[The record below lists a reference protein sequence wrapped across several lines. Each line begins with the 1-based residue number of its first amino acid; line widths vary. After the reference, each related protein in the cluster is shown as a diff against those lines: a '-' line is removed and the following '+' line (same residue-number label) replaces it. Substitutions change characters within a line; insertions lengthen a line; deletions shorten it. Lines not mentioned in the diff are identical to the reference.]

1 MCMGSDTSFSCMYI
15 HVRVIAQVCCR
26 STCTAHHEFKT
37 SLAGHTREQTMKVVN
52 PPWTITQQV
61 CYSMQE
67 PRHGV
72 LWVFTEGGTT
82 WKSTNE
88 HLNNMYTCTYT
99 CSVAEHGR
107 YFCNKCASTCT
118 VYLVDSPTD
127 ISWSIL
133 LTLSPNSPSCPSSL
147 PSPPWQP
154 GEKKH
159 RLSSTPT
166 LRQEMEAYRTTVQYM
181 YKCRE
186 PSTWRHQ
193 PWTNNWLYM
202 KLQPVDNMPLC
213 CCTHHQAKSLRAV
226 QTRDLELLAC
236 TL

>member
-52 PPWTITQQV
+52 PPWAITQQV

-72 LWVFTEGGTT
+72 LRVFTEGGTT
-82 WKSTNE
+82 WTSTNE

-154 GEKKH
+154 GEKNTDCQAHQHLDKKW
-159 RLSSTPT
+159 RPTGLQYSTCTSAGSHPREGT
-166 LRQEMEAYRTTVQYM
+166 NHEQTTGY
-181 YKCRE
+181 
-186 PSTWRHQ
+186 T
-193 PWTNNWLYM
+193 
-202 KLQPVDNMPLC
+202 
-213 CCTHHQAKSLRAV
+213 
-226 QTRDLELLAC
+226 
-236 TL
+236 